1 MSAGRTYVCGAGV
14 AGLAAATAL
23 SEAGRAVT
31 LFEAAPRPGG
41 RCRSYNDPVLGTD
54 IDNGNHLVL
63 SGNTDAMRY
72 LARIGAMQ
80 TITIGDPVLPFR
92 DLTTDEAWRLDL
104 GSGRLPW
111 WIFRAADRV
120 PGSRLVD
127 YWHSRAVLKAG
138 PEATVADVFSNT
150 GTLYARFWRPLAI
163 AVLNTEPEAAS
174 AALLAPVLRETIG
187 RGGAACRPVFANRGL
202 GFSFADPAIDYL
214 RERGAD
220 VRFSSRLRGIERSAG
235 RAMAI
240 LVDDEVIP
248 LAADDAV
255 VLALP
260 PLEAAGLVDGITVPD
275 AFRAIVNA
283 HFRVGSAGNDDPIT
297 GLIGGLSEWLFRRAD
312 IASVTV
318 SAADLVIDRPAAAL
332 AGQIWHEI
340 APILGMDADIIP
352 PHRLI
357 KEKRATI
364 AQTPEMVAR
373 RPKASTA
380 LSNLWIAGDWTDTG
394 LPATIEGAIRSGHQA
409 AALALNK

>member
-1 MSAGRTYVCGAGV
+1 MCGAGV

-31 LFEAAPRPGG
+31 LLEAAPRAGG
-41 RCRSYNDPVLGTD
+41 RCRSYSDPVLGTD

-72 LARIGAMQ
+72 LARIGAME
-80 TITIGDPVLPFR
+80 TITVGAPVFPFQ
-92 DLTTDEAWRLDL
+92 DLATGEAWRLDL
-104 GSGRLPW
+104 GSGRIPW

-120 PGSRLVD
+120 PETRLVD
-127 YWHSRAVLKAG
+127 YWRSRAVLEAG
-138 PEATVADVFSNT
+138 PEATVAEVFSNT
-150 GTLYARFWRPLAI
+150 GALYARFWRPLAI

-187 RGGAACRPVFANRGL
+187 KGGAACRPVFANRGL

-214 RERGAD
+214 RSRGAD
-220 VRFSSRLRGIERSAG
+220 VRFSSRLRGIEVSGG
-235 RAMAI
+235 RATAI
-240 LVDDEVIP
+240 RVDDETIH
-248 LAADDAV
+248 LAVDDAV

-260 PLEAAGLVDGITVPD
+260 PLETAGLVEGLTVPD
-275 AFRAIVNA
+275 TFRSIVNA
-283 HFRVGSAGNDDPIT
+283 HFRVGQRGNAAPIT

-318 SAADLVIDRPAAAL
+318 SAADPVVDRSADDL
-332 AGQIWHEI
+332 ARHIWREI

-364 AQTPEMVAR
+364 AQTPEVIAS

-380 LSNLWIAGDWTDTG
+380 SSNVWISGDWTDTG
-394 LPATIEGAIRSGHQA
+394 LPATIEGAIRSGHRA
-409 AALALNK
+409 ALLALNI